1 MFPVVAIVGSR
12 QCGKS
17 TLAKDLRPDWRYY
30 DLESPSD
37 YQLISD
43 DPPAFFA
50 VHKSRLVIDEAQQY
64 PDLFRTLRG
73 VIDADRGQMG

>member
-1 MFPVVAIVGSR
+1 MVKNRYLKHKINLLLQMFPAVAIIGAR

-17 TLAKDLRPDWRYY
+17 TLAKDLRPEWRYY

-43 DPPAFFA
+43 DPRAFFFETQPE
-50 VHKSRLVIDEAQQY
+50 RLIMVEPQQ
-64 PDLFRTLRG
+64 
-73 VIDADRGQMG
+73 